1 MTALRDIAGH
11 EMIKQSLHNALAL
24 DRVAHAYLFG
34 GPPGVGKKTTAQAF
48 AAALLCRQGAGDAC
62 GECGD
67 CWRVQR
73 GVHPDLQLIRPD
85 GSSIKIN
92 QLRAVQ
98 ESAAFSSFSG
108 GRRVY
113 LVEQAEKM
121 TLEAANCFLRILE
134 EPPGRVVFILVSDD
148 PGGMLPTVLSRCH
161 VYRFNP
167 LARDEVLRVLA
178 ARLNAGGERAGVAA
192 SLSGGSPG
200 RAMELLETGDRRAEL
215 LDMLLRLVRER
226 PGGFCW
232 PPDSLSDRSGVEE
245 WAGFLTVFFR
255 DVMVWQQTGAA
266 DLLVNAD
273 YQEQIAELAGA
284 FSQREVLDILITA
297 EKAARQLANNANQR
311 LVLDALFFKI
321 AGIRDV

>member
-1 MTALRDIAGH
+1 
-11 EMIKQSLHNALAL
+11 
-24 DRVAHAYLFG
+24 
-34 GPPGVGKKTTAQAF
+34 
-48 AAALLCRQGAGDAC
+48 
-62 GECGD
+62 
-67 CWRVQR
+67 
-73 GVHPDLQLIRPD
+73 
-85 GSSIKIN
+85 
-92 QLRAVQ
+92 
-98 ESAAFSSFSG
+98 
-108 GRRVY
+108 
-113 LVEQAEKM
+113 M